1 MGGLAVGAVVVATG
15 FILLSYYGI
24 YGIIKTIN
32 KIRNAIVPG
41 AEEGKR
47 QKRLLTEVIEKE
59 RIKKLRE
66 KIEAEYAL
74 LACDGNLS
82 ANIRTL
88 PPEKRTIHL
97 RYKDL
102 KSRICKSFAR

>member
-1 MGGLAVGAVVVATG
+1 MGGVTVGAMVVVCG
-15 FILLSYYGI
+15 FILLSYHGI
-24 YGIIKTIN
+24 SIAID

-41 AEEGKR
+41 AEERKR
-47 QKRLLTEVIEKE
+47 QKRLLAEMAEKE
-59 RIKKLRE
+59 RIRKLRE
-66 KIEAEYAL
+66 RMEAEYAL

-82 ANIRTL
+82 ANMRTL

>member
-1 MGGLAVGAVVVATG
+1 MGGVIVGAVVVATG
-15 FILLSYYGI
+15 FISLSY
-24 YGIIKTIN
+24 YGIIKTID

-41 AEEGKR
+41 AEERKR
-47 QKRLLTEVIEKE
+47 QKRLLAEATEKE
-59 RIKKLRE
+59 RVKKLCER
-66 KIEAEYAL
+66 IEAEYAL

-82 ANIRTL
+82 PNMGTL